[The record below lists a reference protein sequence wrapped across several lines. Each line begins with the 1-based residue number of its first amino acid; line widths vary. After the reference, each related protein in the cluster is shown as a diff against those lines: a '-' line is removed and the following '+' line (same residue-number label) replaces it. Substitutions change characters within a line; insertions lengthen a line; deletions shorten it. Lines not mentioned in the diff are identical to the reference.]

1 MISLIV
7 LAIMASVI
15 AVGYLILHSPKEIET
30 TTEEEKRIIHRRRP
44 PVFTSISSCPEDERE
59 KRVDKLLKKKKLC
72 LEEQQF
78 IYDYLIDTGKEKWR
92 YIKGYEGY
100 YMINTYGLVWSC
112 RNEIYLSPGSSGD
125 VYQVV
130 LRVDG
135 KGKTACVHRLV
146 AETFIPNPNSRTL
159 VQPKDGNYHNCNV
172 SNLMWK
178 APKVKMMAA

>member
-59 KRVDKLLKKKKLC
+59 KRVEKLLKKKRLS

-135 KGKTACVHRLV
+135 KGKAACVHRLV
-146 AETFIPNPNSRTL
+146 AETFIPNPYKAL
-159 VQPKDGNYHNCNV
+159 QVQAKDGDYHNCDV

-178 APKVKMMAA
+178 EPKVKMLAA